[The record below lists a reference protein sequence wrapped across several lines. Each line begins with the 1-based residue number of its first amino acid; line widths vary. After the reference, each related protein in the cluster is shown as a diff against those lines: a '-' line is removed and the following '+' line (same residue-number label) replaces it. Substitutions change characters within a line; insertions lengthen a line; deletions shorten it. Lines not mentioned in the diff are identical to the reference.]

1 MEYEDQVFSV
11 RERSPFKDDFPTE
24 KLDKKKHFLKMAGTW
39 GEVLAT
45 EHKRASRP
53 LNPDWPFMF
62 EETLMRLTKDRE
74 SEFVTL
80 VSAIATHYAECVE
93 RDFQTFLGTF
103 KPSTD

>member
-1 MEYEDQVFSV
+1 MFSV